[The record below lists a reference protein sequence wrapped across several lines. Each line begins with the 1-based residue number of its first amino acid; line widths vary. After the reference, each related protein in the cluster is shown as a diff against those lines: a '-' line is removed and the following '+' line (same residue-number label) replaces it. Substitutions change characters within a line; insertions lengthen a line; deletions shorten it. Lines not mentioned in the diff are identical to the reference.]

1 MPLLQIL
8 PLGALIIGH
17 IAPGPLHQVVL
28 HTPPL
33 GLVGGDQHVGRDEE
47 GSVLGKVSV
56 GGIVLE
62 KITRNQSIK
71 YNYLNFFFISA
82 FKRVSRRL
90 TPFLSRRHHIV
101 CLVPD
106 SGGEGINYR

>member
-71 YNYLNFFFISA
+71 YNYLNFFYFCIQTSFSSIDSFPQQEA
-82 FKRVSRRL
+82 PHSLPRPRL
-90 TPFLSRRHHIV
+90 WR
-101 CLVPD
+101 
-106 SGGEGINYR
+106 

>member
-1 MPLLQIL
+1 MSFLQVF
-8 PLGALIIGH
+8 PPHTEVVAH
-17 IAPGPLHQVVL
+17 IATGPLHQVVL

-71 YNYLNFFFISA
+71 YNYLNF
-82 FKRVSRRL
+82 
-90 TPFLSRRHHIV
+90 
-101 CLVPD
+101 
-106 SGGEGINYR
+106 